1 MGIIKRY
8 TTAIPT
14 KSDWKM
20 NRNMQ
25 VQNSSPVKKH
35 FVFMFKDVAGVVS
48 VKKDWNWKVILLIIN
63 FEK

>member
-1 MGIIKRY
+1 
-8 TTAIPT
+8 
-14 KSDWKM
+14 M